1 MPRHDY
7 DFPPDWKAKTEEE
20 KHKWYLAE
28 RCRRQAERQRRAGA
42 MPFVE
47 MILEKSKQR
56 LERRLEAR
64 SGTVSTEDMR

>member
-7 DFPPDWKAKTEEE
+7 NFPPDWSGRTDEE

-42 MPFVE
+42 MPFLDFLMERSNARV
-47 MILEKSKQR
+47 
-56 LERRLEAR
+56 ERRLEAR
-64 SGTVSTEDMR
+64 NETVSLEERR